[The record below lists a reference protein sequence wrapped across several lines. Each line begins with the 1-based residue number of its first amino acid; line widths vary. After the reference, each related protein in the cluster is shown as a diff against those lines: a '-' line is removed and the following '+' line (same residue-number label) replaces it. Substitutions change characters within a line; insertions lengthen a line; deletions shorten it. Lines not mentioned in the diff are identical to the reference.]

1 MIAILENSNLSMKNI
16 IYIIIFIINLNKF
29 QLGKILFLLNLKFLK
44 LSF

>member
-29 QLGKILFLLNLKFLK
+29 QLGKILFLLNFKFLK